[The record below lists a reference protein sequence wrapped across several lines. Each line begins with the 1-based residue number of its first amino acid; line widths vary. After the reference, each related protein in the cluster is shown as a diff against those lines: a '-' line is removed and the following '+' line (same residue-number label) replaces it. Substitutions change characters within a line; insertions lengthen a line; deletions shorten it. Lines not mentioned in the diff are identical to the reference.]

1 MIAGFQD
8 AQPSL
13 SKGVWIA
20 PSATVIGDVT
30 LEQDVNVWY
39 GTVMRGDVGAI
50 RVGARTNIQDLSM
63 LHMNGGEETVVGQD
77 VTLGHRVTLH
87 GCTIGDR
94 VLVGMGAIILD
105 GATVGSDVVIAAGT
119 LIPPRMTI
127 PSGTMVMGQPGRVVR
142 DLKDTELAWIPKSA
156 EKYVLAAEA
165 HRAIILGG

>member
-87 GCTIGDR
+87 GCIIGDR

-105 GATVGSDVVIAAGT
+105 GAAIGSDVVIAAGT
-119 LIPPRMTI
+119 LVPPRMTI

-156 EKYVLAAEA
+156 EKYVRAAEA
-165 HRAIILGG
+165 HRTLNLLS

>member
-63 LHMNGGEETVVGQD
+63 LHMNGGEETVVGQMLR
-77 VTLGHRVTLH
+77 LG
-87 GCTIGDR
+87 
-94 VLVGMGAIILD
+94 
-105 GATVGSDVVIAAGT
+105 TVSRCMAAPSVIVY
-119 LIPPRMTI
+119 
-127 PSGTMVMGQPGRVVR
+127 S
-142 DLKDTELAWIPKSA
+142 
-156 EKYVLAAEA
+156 
-165 HRAIILGG
+165 LGWGPLS

>member
-87 GCTIGDR
+87 GCIIGDR

-119 LIPPRMTI
+119 LVPPRMTI

-165 HRAIILGG
+165 HRAITLGG

>member
-1 MIAGFQD
+1 
-8 AQPSL
+8 
-13 SKGVWIA
+13 
-20 PSATVIGDVT
+20 
-30 LEQDVNVWY
+30 
-39 GTVMRGDVGAI
+39 
-50 RVGARTNIQDLSM
+50 
-63 LHMNGGEETVVGQD
+63 MNGGEETVVGQD

-87 GCTIGDR
+87 GCIIGDR

-119 LIPPRMTI
+119 LVPPRMTI

-165 HRAIILGG
+165 HRAITLGG